1 MKVIVGLGNPGHRYE
16 GTRHNVGWWVLDHL
30 AGVWRFGPWR
40 AIGPNVVADGTLEG
54 EPLQLVKPQTFMNLS
69 GEGVASFLAAG
80 LDPRAALLVI
90 VDEAA
95 IPVGRYRLR
104 AEGSS
109 GGHNG
114 LRDIERSIGH
124 AHYARLRIGVGPT
137 LPDTRIPDL
146 AEYVLGAVPP
156 EEREAIAA
164 LLPQLTRVSA
174 LWAVDGV
181 AAAVSRQGSGPP
193 RPDP

>member
-16 GTRHNVGWWVLDHL
+16 GTRHSVGWWVLDHL
-30 AGVWRFGPWR
+30 ADVWRFGPWR
-40 AIGPNVVADGTLEG
+40 PDGANVVADGTLEG
-54 EPLQLVKPQTFMNLS
+54 EPLRLVKPQTFMNLS
-69 GEGVASFLAAG
+69 GEGVASYLAGG

-114 LRDIERSIGH
+114 LRDIERAIGH
-124 AHYARLRIGVGPT
+124 SHYARLRIGVGPT
-137 LPDTRIPDL
+137 VPDTRIPDL
-146 AEYVLGAVPP
+146 AEYVLGAVPLD
-156 EEREAIAA
+156 EREAIAA
-164 LLPQLTRVSA
+164 LMPQLTRVSA
-174 LWAVDGV
+174 LWVVDGV

-193 RPDP
+193 RPDR